1 MNEFII
7 SGILTDIGSI
17 NETGSGIKV
26 LNFTVRHERP
36 SGKGSKKEDLLR
48 ITAFRELAEDVAVS
62 RPGERILVKGR
73 IQDNNYTKD
82 DRTYY
87 ALEPI
92 AETIMKL
99 A

>member
-1 MNEFII
+1 M
-7 SGILTDIGSI
+7 
-17 NETGSGIKV
+17 
-26 LNFTVRHERP
+26 
-36 SGKGSKKEDLLR
+36 
-48 ITAFRELAEDVAVS
+48 
-62 RPGERILVKGR
+62 LVEVVN
-73 IQDNNYTKD
+73 QDNNYTKD